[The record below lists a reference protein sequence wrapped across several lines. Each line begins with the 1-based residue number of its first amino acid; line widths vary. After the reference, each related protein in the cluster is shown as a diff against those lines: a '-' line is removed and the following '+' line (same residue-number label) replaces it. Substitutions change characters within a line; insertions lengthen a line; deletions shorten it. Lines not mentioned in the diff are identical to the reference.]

1 MMKFLSN
8 QFLFMVFA
16 SVEVHLWFNY
26 CFLICFGDVY
36 EDSGCY
42 SWCCLD
48 THAHQGFQ
56 TNQVVR
62 ELLEAWSVKGLDWRG
77 SLREWPEISCSL
89 AHLI

>member
-1 MMKFLSN
+1 MNFLSI

-16 SVEVHLWFNY
+16 SVEVLLWFNY

-62 ELLEAWSVKGLDWRG
+62 KQLEAWSVKGSDWRG
-77 SLREWPEISCSL
+77 SLRE
-89 AHLI
+89 